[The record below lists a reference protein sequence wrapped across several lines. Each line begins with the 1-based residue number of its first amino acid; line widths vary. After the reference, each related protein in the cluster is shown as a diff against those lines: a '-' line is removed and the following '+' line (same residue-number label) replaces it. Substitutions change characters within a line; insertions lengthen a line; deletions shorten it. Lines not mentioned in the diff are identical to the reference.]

1 MSWEDTIKQTTSPD
15 MNEGKDIL
23 DELRNQVIDA
33 IFALRKRGRG
43 SVYSETVLRGHDLF
57 LQKIHGMISERIGD

>member
-43 SVYSETVLRGHDLF
+43 PEYSKTVLREHDLS
-57 LQKIHGMISERIGD
+57 LQKIHGMIGERIGD

>member
-1 MSWEDTIKQTTSPD
+1 MSWEDTIKQTTSTD

-33 IFALRKRGRG
+33 IFALRKRGQG
-43 SVYSETVLRGHDLF
+43 SEYSKTVLRGHDLF
-57 LQKIHGMISERIGD
+57 LEKIQGMISERIGD